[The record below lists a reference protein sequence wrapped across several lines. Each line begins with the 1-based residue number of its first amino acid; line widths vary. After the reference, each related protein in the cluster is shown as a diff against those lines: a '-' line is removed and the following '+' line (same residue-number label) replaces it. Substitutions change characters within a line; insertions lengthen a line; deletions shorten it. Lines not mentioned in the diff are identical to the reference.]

1 MDNQSKTSFIPKRSF
16 GASNQ
21 PLESSIGLMTLV
33 SFIVLA
39 SSLIIFAGAFGY
51 QYYLVNDINRPCAAA
66 GGDQGCGLRESLARE
81 KRELDVT
88 KVSRLANL
96 DAKMKT
102 AQNIVKNHTSVV
114 PLLDL
119 LENQTLHSIQFTS
132 LNLSPE
138 GEVSLAG
145 VTRSYEDIAVQL
157 KVLQSVADVQNAS
170 FSGFG
175 TDEFGNVRFNLSL
188 GINQNLF
195 KYKK

>member
-16 GASNQ
+16 AAGNQ
-21 PLESSIGLMTLV
+21 PLESSIGLMTLI

-51 QYYLVNDINRPCAAA
+51 QYYLANEINRPCNAD

-102 AQNIVKNHTSVV
+102 AQSIVNNHTSVV
-114 PLLDL
+114 PLLDM
-119 LENQTLHSIQFTS
+119 LESQTLHTIQFTS
-132 LNLSPE
+132 LNLNSDN
-138 GEVSLAG
+138 EVSLSG
-145 VTRSYEDIAVQL
+145 ITKSYEDIAVQL
-157 KVLQSVADVQNAS
+157 KAFQSLDDIKSAS
-170 FSGFG
+170 FSGFS

-188 GINQNLF
+188 SINQNLF